1 MQSSRYT
8 TRKCL
13 RSSAF
18 RTRTELANGFLN
30 GFEDPSGSEDREQT
44 RLFRFDHGT
53 FVGQS
58 LIPGLSVKLSAII
71 PARPTVLSAVGARPP
86 HDGVRRRWWINV
98 AIAVSLLKSS
108 QKSDDLT
115 TAIVLAGTSF
125 PASAGADLH
134 SLRVSLLVR
143 PGELS
148 SIDPHAMH
156 DNRELARDGDLGL
169 AEPISLGQPHA
180 PSL

>member
-1 MQSSRYT
+1 MSAKCRY
-8 TRKCL
+8 C
-13 RSSAF
+13 
-18 RTRTELANGFLN
+18 
-30 GFEDPSGSEDREQT
+30 
-44 RLFRFDHGT
+44 
-53 FVGQS
+53 S

-108 QKSDDLT
+108 QKIGRPHHRHRPGRDL
-115 TAIVLAGTSF
+115 F
-125 PASAGADLH
+125 PASAGTDLH

-148 SIDPHAMH
+148 SIDPHAMQ

>member
-1 MQSSRYT
+1 MLQSRFLCSRA
-8 TRKCL
+8 RK
-13 RSSAF
+13 
-18 RTRTELANGFLN
+18 
-30 GFEDPSGSEDREQT
+30 
-44 RLFRFDHGT
+44 
-53 FVGQS
+53 
-58 LIPGLSVKLSAII
+58 
-71 PARPTVLSAVGARPP
+71 
-86 HDGVRRRWWINV
+86 
-98 AIAVSLLKSS
+98 
-108 QKSDDLT
+108 KSDDLT

-148 SIDPHAMH
+148 SIDPHAMQ

-180 PSL
+180 SGEMDWSGRISKCGDAMLRSYLFEAAGVLLVSVKGLGPLKLYP